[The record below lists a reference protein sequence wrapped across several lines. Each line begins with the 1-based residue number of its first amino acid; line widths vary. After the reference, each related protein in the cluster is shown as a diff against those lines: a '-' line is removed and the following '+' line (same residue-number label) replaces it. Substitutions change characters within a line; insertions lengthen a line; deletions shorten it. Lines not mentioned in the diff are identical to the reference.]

1 MTYMLGNR
9 TYRWPE
15 SEGDR
20 MDASCLT
27 RYIATVENLRS
38 PARNT
43 GDKNVKAAFI
53 IKTIKRPKSQGNRY
67 FRYWI
72 INLLLDVFQVLR
84 LSWRSLWEDYK
95 NLQTH
100 DIWAKH
106 TKLGVGVRAVQ
117 EKGWCHDRIPHWN
130 CIILYC
136 TLIAKKSILKFDPI
150 CNTNIAF
157 CFPKPDLNH

>member
-1 MTYMLGNR
+1 MIHMLGKG

-27 RYIATVENLRS
+27 RHIATVENLRS

-53 IKTIKRPKSQGNRY
+53 IKTVKRPKSQGNQY

-72 INLLLDVFQVLR
+72 INLLLGVFQLLG

-106 TKLGVGVRAVQ
+106 TKLGGRG
-117 EKGWCHDRIPHWN
+117 EGSTGKGMVPWQNSTLKLYYTLLYIN
-130 CIILYC
+130 CKKEYFKIRSHLQRKYCILF
-136 TLIAKKSILKFDPI
+136 S
-150 CNTNIAF
+150 
-157 CFPKPDLNH
+157 